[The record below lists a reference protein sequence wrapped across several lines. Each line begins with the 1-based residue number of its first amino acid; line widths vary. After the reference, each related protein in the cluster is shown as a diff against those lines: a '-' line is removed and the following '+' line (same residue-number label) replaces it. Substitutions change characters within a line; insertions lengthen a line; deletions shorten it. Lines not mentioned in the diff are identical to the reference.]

1 MGNDDVIVHVLS
13 ILMEIPEITVN
24 RGELLKLE
32 EKTQNKHMKL
42 AIFNYINRV
51 DGNVNELLHKY
62 SDPNEL

>member
-1 MGNDDVIVHVLS
+1 
-13 ILMEIPEITVN
+13 MEIPEITVN